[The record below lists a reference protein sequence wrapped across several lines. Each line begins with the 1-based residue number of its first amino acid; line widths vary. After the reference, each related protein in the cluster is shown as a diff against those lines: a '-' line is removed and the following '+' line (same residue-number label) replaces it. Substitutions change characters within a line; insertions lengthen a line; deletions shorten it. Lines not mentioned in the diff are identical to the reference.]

1 VCSEV
6 DPRLFRRIDGVSVYL
21 LEVYVDDVLMVA
33 KLPELGRLHEV
44 LTKEVRWV
52 TMVINCMQSYL
63 RMLIMVQGGVVMV
76 DMRYYL
82 GKI

>member
-1 VCSEV
+1 
-6 DPRLFRRIDGVSVYL
+6 
-21 LEVYVDDVLMVA
+21 MVA